1 MAISDK
7 DIKLLW
13 GRAAGRCSYC
23 KVDLTIEL
31 DSYDPIVIGEMA
43 HVIARKEN
51 GPRGSEQI
59 YEDERNSYKNL
70 ILLCPNHHKMIDKA
84 PDQFSVDE
92 ILDWKR
98 KHEESI
104 RNSIEGKIYKNSEEL
119 FSFARRIMMEN
130 HMIWSQY
137 GPNSLVARRNPISN
151 AKHVWDIKKISSIIP
166 NNKLIINTIE
176 KNIELL
182 SENEFAIYLKFKT
195 HVDSFEINSYERQ
208 ENEAVITFPE
218 EFAFMIRGK
227 DS

>member
-7 DIKLLW
+7 DLKLLW

-23 KVDLTIEL
+23 NVGLTMEL
-31 DSYDPIVIGEMA
+31 DRNDPIVIGEMA

-51 GPRGSEQI
+51 GPRGSELI
-59 YEDERNSYKNL
+59 NEEERNTYKNL

-84 PDQFSVDE
+84 PDQFSVAG
-92 ILDWKR
+92 ILKWKR
-98 KHEESI
+98 DHEESI
-104 RNSIEGKIYKNSEEL
+104 KNSIEGKAYKGTDEL
-119 FSFARRIMMEN
+119 FAFIRKILMEN

-151 AKHVWDIKKISSIIP
+151 AKDIWDIKKVSTIIP
-166 NNKLIINTIE
+166 NNRFIINTIE

-182 SENEFAIYLKFKT
+182 SENEFSIYLQYKA

-208 ENEAVITFPE
+208 ENEAVLTFPE
-218 EFAFMIRGK
+218 EFADMINGRNN
-227 DS
+227 